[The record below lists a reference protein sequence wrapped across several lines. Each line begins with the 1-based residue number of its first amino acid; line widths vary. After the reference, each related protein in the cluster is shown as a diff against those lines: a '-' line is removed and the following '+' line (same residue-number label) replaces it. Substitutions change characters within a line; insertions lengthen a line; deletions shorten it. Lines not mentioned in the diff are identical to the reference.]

1 MSAVKK
7 RTLQKQLLRLPPS
20 PGVYLFRDKAG
31 QIIYVGKAAS
41 LRNRVRSYFQKIPA
55 SSMQG
60 QAHDPKIAFL
70 VDETADIECFVAGSE
85 AEAFFL
91 ESRFIKAYQPRYN
104 VEQRD
109 DKTFPFIRITKE
121 PFPRITIVRGQK
133 EKDAYYLGPFT
144 QVWALRR
151 AVRRLRR
158 IFPLAGCQRKID
170 VNKPGRPCLDYRLK
184 RCLAPCTG
192 KISQEDYNR
201 VARGMLAFFQ
211 GKDAFIINELR
222 TTMKK
227 AASELDFEKAALLR
241 DEIKVLQR
249 VQQHPKALGKE
260 TPTQKT
266 VLNLKKQLG
275 LAKEPVSI
283 EAYDISNLFGGEA
296 VGSMVTF
303 LAGEPYQKGY
313 RRFRIKEVLGID
325 DCGMLVEVLR
335 RRLTEKDWSLPDLIL
350 VDGGRGQVE
359 TAYRTLTFAGTK
371 IPVVGL
377 AKEEEQFFVPGNP
390 NPLPIPPNSPEGLYL
405 RRVRDE
411 AHRFAISYHR
421 KLRNR
426 KTVTSSLDSVPG
438 IGPKRK
444 EVLWRL
450 FPSLEAIKSA
460 PLEKLVK
467 LGIPR
472 RIAEKLIKPNPE

>member
-1 MSAVKK
+1 MKRLRVMPAKKK
-7 RTLQKQLLRLPPS
+7 RKLQNQLPNLPSS
-20 PGVYLFRDKAG
+20 PGIYLFRDKAG
-31 QIIYVGKAAS
+31 HIIYVGKAVN
-41 LRNRVRSYFQKIPA
+41 LRNRVRSYFQENYHP
-55 SSMQG
+55 
-60 QAHDPKIAFL
+60 DPKISFL
-70 VDETADIECFVAGSE
+70 TGEIADIEYFVTGSE

-109 DKTFPFIRITKE
+109 DKTFPFVRITKE
-121 PFPRITIVRGQK
+121 PFPGITIVRGQK
-133 EKDAYYLGPFT
+133 EKDAYYFGPFT

-151 AVRRLRR
+151 AVRNLRR
-158 IFPLAGCQRKID
+158 IFPLVGCRRKIN

-192 KISQEDYNR
+192 KISREDYNR
-201 VARGMLAFFQ
+201 VARAMLAFFQ
-211 GKDAFIINELR
+211 GKNIAVINELR
-222 TTMKK
+222 NEMEKS
-227 AASELDFEKAALLR
+227 AEELDFEKAALLR
-241 DEIKVLQR
+241 DEIEVLQR
-249 VQQHPKALGKE
+249 VQRHPKALGKE

-266 VLNLKKQLG
+266 VLNLKKQMHLG
-275 LAKEPVSI
+275 KEPVRI
-283 EAYDISNLFGGEA
+283 EAYDISNLFGEEA

-303 LAGEPYQKGY
+303 LAGEPYRKGY
-313 RRFRIKEVLGID
+313 RRFRIKSVTGID
-325 DCGMLVEVLR
+325 DCGMLSEVLR
-335 RRLTEKDWSLPDLIL
+335 RRLTEKAWSLPDLIL
-350 VDGGRGQVE
+350 VDGGRGQAE
-359 TAYRTLTFAGTK
+359 TAYRTLAASGIK

-377 AKEEEQFFVPGNP
+377 AKKEEQFFVPGNP
-390 NPLPIPPNSPEGLYL
+390 VPLPIAPNSPEGLYL

-426 KTVTSSLDSVPG
+426 KAVASSLDSVPG

-444 EVLWRL
+444 EILWRL

-460 PLEKLVK
+460 PLEKLVE

-472 RIAEKLIKPNPE
+472 RIAEKLIKPSPE